1 MNLNQAKPT
10 NLRSYNLLLSLF
22 IVFIFS
28 GCSSE
33 PEVTNTF
40 KPSSSVDPNT
50 SLDCSGIWEGS
61 PLCLERNQSLVEL
74 KKLDNLYQEL
84 ILVKSPES
92 EMVIDKVK
100 TLRSEGDKN
109 YNDEFYFKARD
120 LYKEAFEAI
129 IYFNSKNKTKVKN
142 LILQSEN
149 LLAIGKPEE
158 ADKLIKEALS
168 IEPFNS
174 SILTL
179 QKRVDN
185 YYQISSLISA
195 SKKSLIEEDFDNAL
209 IKINEAILLD
219 NLRLDSAEL
228 KDKIISESNEYYFD
242 QYIRNSYKNI
252 DSGDIKR
259 ALLNLSKAKKIYPNN
274 EEIIILEKTLSKSKK
289 QYDLTNFKKAG
300 DLSYS
305 NEDWSK
311 ALKNYSSALK
321 LTPNDQLLKDQVS
334 KVTNIEKIYDQL
346 TKFISAP
353 GRLSSTN
360 IRNNLNT
367 VLNTAKEL
375 NLVNEDNL
383 INLIKKSDELF
394 NSYSVMIVLNITS
407 NNKTFIDIQK
417 TAQYRPFESE
427 SIKLYPGKYTLIA
440 KRKGMQSVRKE
451 VNLTPES
458 KIVFVTAICENQCRI
473 FDSKS
478 DESYENKVSSNKKS
492 DTVSESINSSQNLI
506 TKTNQADFIKGA
518 KINSTTFSRNLVCD
532 KKTKNNAFRA
542 NFVLSV
548 TNSGTVVSTRLT
560 STSITNLSTDDRKV
574 IVIIERALKKSKF
587 KLPKIDG
594 KTSSGKINYPVSIP
608 KNFCEL

>member
-1 MNLNQAKPT
+1 MNLNQVKQT

-22 IVFIFS
+22 ILFIYS

-33 PEVTNTF
+33 PEVSDTF

-74 KKLDNLYQEL
+74 KNLDNLYQEL
-84 ILVKSPES
+84 ILVKSSES
-92 EMVIDKVK
+92 EAVIDKVK
-100 TLRSEGDKN
+100 SLRSEGDKN

-129 IYFNSKNKTKVKN
+129 IYFNSRNKTKVKN

-149 LLAIGKPEE
+149 LLNIGKPEE
-158 ADKLIKEALS
+158 AGELIKEASS
-168 IEPFNS
+168 IEPSNTNL
-174 SILTL
+174 LTL

-185 YYQISSLISA
+185 YYQINSLISS

-209 IKINEAILLD
+209 IKINKAILLD
-219 NLRLDSAEL
+219 NLRLDSADL
-228 KDKIISESNEYYFD
+228 KDAIISESNDYYFD

-274 EEIIILEKTLSKSKK
+274 EEVIILDKTLLISKK
-289 QYDLTNFKKAG
+289 QYDLKNFKKAG
-300 DLSYS
+300 DISYS
-305 NEDWSK
+305 NEDWPK

-321 LTPNDQLLKDQVS
+321 LTPNDQLLKDQVK
-334 KVTNIEKIYDQL
+334 KVTILDKISNQL
-346 TKFISAP
+346 TKFNSSP
-353 GRLSSTN
+353 ERLSSTN

-367 VLNTAKEL
+367 VLKTAKEII
-375 NLVNEDNL
+375 LVDEVKL
-383 INLIKKSDELF
+383 ISLIKKSDELF
-394 NSYSVMIVLNITS
+394 NLYSVMVVLNITS

-417 TAQYRPFESE
+417 TAQYRPFENE
-427 SIKLYPGKYTLIA
+427 SIKLYPGKYILIA
-440 KRKGMQSVRKE
+440 KRKGMQSIRKE
-451 VNLTPES
+451 INLSPES
-458 KIVFVTAICENQCRI
+458 KVVSVTAICENQCRI
-473 FDSKS
+473 FNSKS
-478 DESYENKVSSNKKS
+478 NQSYENAVTTNKKS
-492 DTVSESINSSQNLI
+492 IIGSNPVIASKNLI
-506 TKTNQADFIKGA
+506 TKTDQVNFIRGA
-518 KINSTTFSRNLVCD
+518 KINSTSFSRNLVCD
-532 KKTKNNAFRA
+532 KKTKNNSFRA

-548 TNSGTVVSTRLT
+548 TKTGTVVSTRLVDT
-560 STSITNLSTDDRKV
+560 STINLSTDDRKV

-594 KTSSGKINYPVSIP
+594 KTSPGKINYPVSIP
-608 KNFCEL
+608 KNFCES